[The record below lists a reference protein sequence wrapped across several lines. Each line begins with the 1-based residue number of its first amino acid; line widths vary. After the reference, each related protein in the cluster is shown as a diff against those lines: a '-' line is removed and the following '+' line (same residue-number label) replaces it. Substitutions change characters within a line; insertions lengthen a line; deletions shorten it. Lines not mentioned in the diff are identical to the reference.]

1 MTTFTRDERLKSRKV
16 ISRLFQE
23 GQSFAQYPL
32 RFVWLVTPP
41 PENIQ
46 PCSPL
51 QFTVSVPKKRFKHA
65 VDRNRL
71 RRQIREAYRLHKEK
85 LYTVLP
91 DTGNTISLMVIYTGA
106 TALPYT
112 IIAEAMYQALGRL
125 SRKMLPRTDSPPPS
139 PANNVSQ

>member
-1 MTTFTRDERLKSRKV
+1 MATFTRHERLKSRKV

-41 PENIQ
+41 VENV
-46 PCSPL
+46 PPGSPL

-85 LYTVLP
+85 LYAALP
-91 DTGNTISLMVIYTGA
+91 DTGNAISLMVIYTGA
-106 TALPYT
+106 EALPYT

-125 SRKMLPRTDSPPPS
+125 SRKMLPRTDSPS
-139 PANNVSQ
+139 AQENNVSK